1 MEKLL
6 PDCKKYNIEIVTENL
21 KNTVKYKND
30 DLAYLN
36 KNIFR
41 NFNGKQQY
49 SENISIIEC
58 RDLYEEADY
67 ISSQIKELVMNQ
79 NYLFSDIAIL
89 SRQLNEYTYI
99 LEAAFRKY
107 NIPYFMDIKKSA
119 YHTVIM
125 QLVIMQ

>member
-1 MEKLL
+1 
-6 PDCKKYNIEIVTENL
+6 
-21 KNTVKYKND
+21 
-30 DLAYLN
+30 
-36 KNIFR
+36 
-41 NFNGKQQY
+41 
-49 SENISIIEC
+49 
-58 RDLYEEADY
+58 
-67 ISSQIKELVMNQ
+67 MNQ

-125 QLVIMQ
+125 QLVINAVNILCEARPDTETILKYRQY